1 MRFLWKEMGDVGM
14 LPAKVAGV
22 RGWEVPGGLQG
33 WWHIPKPRLS
43 LSPWD
48 SRVLFPVAPA
58 CVNMGV
64 VMGSPVPRVVGV
76 TVDRVVSSSSSS
88 AIVVGMLSRCTVL

>member
-1 MRFLWKEMGDVGM
+1 MGK

-22 RGWEVPGGLQG
+22 RGWEVPGWGLKG

-48 SRVLFPVAPA
+48 SRVLFPAAPA
-58 CVNMGV
+58 CVNTGV
-64 VMGSPVPRVVGV
+64 VMGSPSPGAVGL
-76 TVDRVVSSSSSS
+76 TVDHVVSSSL
-88 AIVVGMLSRCTVL
+88 AVVVGTLSRCTAL